1 MSAFRGKANM
11 LATARIVADCL
22 NRNLATDFHNL
33 VGGQFENIRYTHG
46 VASHRS
52 KDSFLP
58 ARDTSATIAGYD
70 RLVTDVK
77 SDVVTIN
84 FDILGSAIVEYG

>member
-1 MSAFRGKANM
+1 MSAFGGKADM

-58 ARDTSATIAGYD
+58 TRDTSPILPWYD
-70 RLVTDVK
+70 RFMTDVK
-77 SDVVTIN
+77 NGLVAID
-84 FDILGSAIVEYG
+84 FDTFGPAIAE

>member
-1 MSAFRGKANM
+1 
-11 LATARIVADCL
+11 
-22 NRNLATDFHNL
+22 L
-33 VGGQFENIRYTHG
+33 VFGQFEDIGYANG
-46 VASHRS
+46 VASHCRE
-52 KDSFLP
+52 DSFLP